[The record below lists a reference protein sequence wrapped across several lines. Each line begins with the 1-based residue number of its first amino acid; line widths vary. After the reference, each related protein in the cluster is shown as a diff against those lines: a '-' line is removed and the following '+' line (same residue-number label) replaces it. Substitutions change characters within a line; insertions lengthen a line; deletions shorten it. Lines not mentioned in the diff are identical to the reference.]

1 MTYTMIDPVDRIIR
15 DAIRRCDKMSVSWTN
30 GEMTGHLD
38 SVDHDFIVDVSN
50 AFARMCDRREQMR
63 NNTKSQI
70 LLGQ

>member
-1 MTYTMIDPVDRIIR
+1 MIDPVDRIIR

>member
-1 MTYTMIDPVDRIIR
+1 MIDPVDRIIR

-30 GEMTGHLD
+30 GELTGHLD

-50 AFARMCDRREQMR
+50 AYARMCDRRGQMR
-63 NNTKSQI
+63 NDTKSQI

>member
-30 GEMTGHLD
+30 GELTGHLD

-50 AFARMCDRREQMR
+50 AYARMCDRREQMR